1 MTKLLF
7 KDLTLAAHPTM
18 YIFTLL
24 GCLVI
29 VPSYPMTVVFM
40 FSCIAQ
46 YITFTYSRETND
58 NFFTAVLP
66 VRKAEIVKSR
76 YLLAVLSQTAQ
87 MVIALPF
94 ALLRGTVEIGNN
106 PVGIDPNIAWYGAG
120 FIIFAAFNLIFFPV
134 YYKTGYK
141 SGRAFITAMIP
152 VLLLMTLTEA
162 TAHIPALNF
171 LDGAAP
177 ENLIRQIPVLAA
189 GIGLYVAATLVS
201 LRISVKRFEKVDL

>member
-1 MTKLLF
+1 MKLLF

-66 VRKAEIVKSR
+66 GKK
-76 YLLAVLSQTAQ
+76 
-87 MVIALPF
+87 
-94 ALLRGTVEIGNN
+94 GGNCKV
-106 PVGIDPNIAWYGAG
+106 PVS
-120 FIIFAAFNLIFFPV
+120 F
-134 YYKTGYK
+134 
-141 SGRAFITAMIP
+141 GRSCP
-152 VLLLMTLTEA
+152 
-162 TAHIPALNF
+162 
-171 LDGAAP
+171 
-177 ENLIRQIPVLAA
+177 RRRRW
-189 GIGLYVAATLVS
+189 S
-201 LRISVKRFEKVDL
+201 